1 MDITSTLS
9 VIPGPRPTRLLGR
22 RGNIAQFY
30 RDPVGFM
37 IRLYRE
43 FGEIAAYVHGNNNFV
58 FFFGPAYNRQILT
71 DPDLFYSSV
80 IGIPFPPG
88 SAAERLNSG
97 LICMNG
103 PQHRRHRG
111 LMMPAFHK
119 RQVESYRDDMIT
131 LTQQMLDQWQI
142 GSVSDID
149 RAMRTLTARIAAKTL
164 FGFEHIPDQQRIS
177 RLIAQV
183 SDLSSSALA
192 ALFPVNVPGTP
203 YWRLLRASQQTDTLI
218 REIIAHKRA

>member
-58 FFFGPAYNRQILT
+58 FFFGPAYNHQILT

-80 IGIPFPPG
+80 VGIPFPPG
-88 SAAERLNSG
+88 SAAERLDSG

-103 PQHRRHRG
+103 PQHRQHRR
-111 LMMPAFHK
+111 LIMPAFHK
-119 RQVESYRDDMIT
+119 KQVETDRDDMVVII
-131 LTQQMLDQWQI
+131 QQMLDRWHI
-142 GSVSDID
+142 GQLID
-149 RAMRTLTARIAAKTL
+149 VDSQLRQLTAHIAAKTL
-164 FGFEHIPDQQRIS
+164 FGFDHIPDQQRVS
-177 RLIAQV
+177 RLISRV
-183 SDLSSSALA
+183 LDLSSSSLA
-192 ALFPVNVPGTP
+192 ALFPVNLIGTP
-203 YWRLLRASQQTDTLI
+203 YWQLLRASERVD
-218 REIIAHKRA
+218 